1 MVLVPLRPSRM
12 ARGRQVSGSQV
23 TEMTYH
29 LPGHRQVGGEA
40 T

>member
-1 MVLVPLRPSRM
+1 MVQVLLRPSRM
-12 ARGRQVSGSQV
+12 ARDRQVSGSQV

-29 LPGHRQVGGEA
+29 LPDHRQVGGEA

>member
-1 MVLVPLRPSRM
+1 MVLLLLRPSRM
-12 ARGRQVSGSQV
+12 ARDRQVSDSQV

-29 LPGHRQVGGEA
+29 LLGHRQVGGEA